1 MSLSQQQL
9 AELVASI
16 LPAVLSTIQSH
27 QPQSHQL
34 QSHQLQSHQ
43 PQPQLQQ
50 ASSLTTLV
58 NSSVSITKVFRQHNQ
73 KVY

>member
-34 QSHQLQSHQ
+34 QLHQ

-50 ASSLTTLV
+50 ALSLTTLV
-58 NSSVSITKVFRQHNQ
+58 NSSVSITKVF
-73 KVY
+73 